1 MLKRSILLTGTM
13 TLTIVLSGCFQG
25 EQSLE
30 EVDPPQGA
38 EAVDKTGDAESGEQ
52 EEAVDEAKEKEDQP
66 EAETVARQLF
76 LIDANG
82 MVAAQTLELPNPD
95 TKEVATQVLEY
106 LVKGGPVTSLLPN
119 GFQAVLPE
127 GTEVL
132 GVNLQEDGTMIVD
145 FSKEFKDYEAKEEL
159 VILEAMTHTLTQFDS
174 VKDIQLRIDGDPQSE
189 MPVNGTPIN
198 EGYSRSNGINI
209 DDTDTLD
216 FVNSKAVTMYY
227 PKEYNDS
234 RYYVPVTQYVNNKED
249 DDTYASIVQALI
261 KGPGLD
267 TNVEQVFNSDTVLT
281 NKPKLE
287 DGVLELEFNKELL
300 KEADQ
305 PVIADDV
312 METLVRTLTEQQQ
325 VKAVNIKVEKVDE
338 LVNEN
343 GEAYTEPVT
352 KQTFIPSE
360 KL

>member
-13 TLTIVLSGCFQG
+13 TLTIILSGCFQG

-38 EAVDKTGDAESGEQ
+38 EAVDKMKEQ
-52 EEAVDEAKEKEDQP
+52 DQVEQDKAVDKEEENDEQP
-66 EAETVARQLF
+66 EAQTVARQLF

-82 MVAAQTLELPNPD
+82 MVASQTLEIPKSD
-95 TKEVATQVLEY
+95 TKEVAMQVLEY
-106 LVKGGPVTSLLPN
+106 LVKDGPVTSLLPN
-119 GFQAVLPE
+119 GFRAVLPE
-127 GTEVL
+127 GTEIL
-132 GVNLQEDGTMIVD
+132 GLNLQEDGTMIVD
-145 FSKEFKDYEAKEEL
+145 VSKEFKNYKAEDEL
-159 VILEAMTHTLTQFDS
+159 LILEAMTHTLTQFDS
-174 VKDIQLRIDGDPQSE
+174 VKDIQLRIEGNPQSE

-198 EGYSRSNGINI
+198 KGYSRTNGINI
-209 DDTDTLD
+209 DDTNASDL
-216 FVNSKAVTMYY
+216 VNSKAVTMYY

-234 RYYVPVTQYVNNKED
+234 RYYVPVTQYINSKKTND
-249 DDTYASIVQALI
+249 PFTSIVQTLI
-261 KGPGLD
+261 KGPGLA
-267 TNVEQVFNSDTVLT
+267 TNVEHVFNSDAALT
-281 NKPKLE
+281 NKPKLKN
-287 DGVLELEFNKELL
+287 GVLELEFNKQIL
-300 KEADQ
+300 KEADK

-312 METLVRTLTEQQQ
+312 METLVRTLTEQQG